1 MHTRPRNRKAHV
13 HEAGREAFNV
23 FSDAE
28 LFLVKHRRSSSQAPT
43 FLEPMKA
50 LGVTELPSSPD
61 GEWIGEIKFDG
72 YRALSVLDPG
82 NVQLWSRNH
91 KPLDYPEVIPP
102 LTSLR
107 CQTAVIDGEIVALD
121 AEGRSHFQTL
131 QGRDLG
137 ERPTIVF
144 YAFDLLQLNGVSL
157 VEEPL
162 PSRRKAL
169 EALIKKPSRTLQLS
183 PVFEVAPADLL
194 AAAKQQGLE
203 GIILKHRDS
212 LYEVGRRSGSWL
224 KIKNLN
230 EQEFVIGGVTPP
242 RNSRQHFGALLIGYY
257 QNGKL
262 LYAGKVGTG
271 FTRATLR
278 SLYERLQ
285 PLTTETC
292 PFANLPLDHRSRF
305 GQGMTRSVMRT
316 VTWFKPKLVAQIK
329 FAEWTEENLLR
340 QPVFLGLRKDKAA
353 KDVRREASL

>member
-1 MHTRPRNRKAHV
+1 
-13 HEAGREAFNV
+13 
-23 FSDAE
+23 
-28 LFLVKHRRSSSQAPT
+28 
-43 FLEPMKA
+43 MKA
-50 LGVTELPSSPD
+50 LGVTEVPSSAD

-72 YRALSVLDPG
+72 YRALAVLNHG
-82 NVQLWSRNH
+82 KVQLWSRNH
-91 KPLDYPEVIPP
+91 KPLDYPEVTPP
-102 LTSLR
+102 LKSLR
-107 CQTAVIDGEIVALD
+107 CKTAVIDGEIVALD

-137 ERPTIVF
+137 ERPTIVL
-144 YAFDLLQLNGVSL
+144 YAFDLLHLNGTSL
-157 VEEPL
+157 VNEPL
-162 PSRRKAL
+162 PFRRKAL

-183 PVFEVAPADLL
+183 PIFDVSPADLL

-203 GIILKHRDS
+203 GIILKHRES

-230 EQEFVIGGVTPP
+230 EQEFVIGGFTPP
-242 RNSRQHFGALLIGYY
+242 QNSRQHFGALLVGYY
-257 QNGKL
+257 QSGKL

-271 FTRATLR
+271 FTGTMLR
-278 SLYERLQ
+278 NLHERFQ

-316 VTWFKPKLVAQIK
+316 VTWLKPKLVAQIK

-353 KDVRREASL
+353 KAVRREASL